1 METLYGLAYNLKS
14 MNLEGI
20 DIFIQVV
27 QSGSFTKAAKTLSMP
42 ITTVS
47 GKIAALEKKLGI
59 TLIHRT
65 TRKLQITNEGKVFFE
80 HALRAMTEMQTAQDL
95 ITKNVSDIEGILRIT
110 TTVDMGHTLLLPVIK
125 TFLEKNAKV
134 KIELILTNQIVD
146 IISDNIDLAVRAGN
160 LKDSNLKAKLLT
172 SKHAY
177 FYASKNYIK
186 KNGLP
191 KDIHEIESHP
201 FIAYSSFEKHLK
213 ITTQTKKATTRIH
226 PCLSANEMGA
236 VKSYLLAD
244 MGIGVLPEFTCL
256 NEVNSGD
263 LVKVLP
269 DWHLETFK
277 IYCVYAPQKQKS
289 ARLLAFIKHAENY
302 FKS

>member
-1 METLYGLAYNLKS
+1 

-20 DIFIQVV
+20 DIFIQVI

-59 TLIHRT
+59 TLLHRT

-80 HALRAMTEMQTAQDL
+80 HALRAITEMQTAQDL
-95 ITKNVSDIEGILRIT
+95 ITKNINDVDGILRIT
-110 TTVDMGHTLLLPVIK
+110 TTVDMGHSLLLPVVK
-125 TFLEKNAKV
+125 TFLLKHPKI
-134 KIELILTNQIVD
+134 KIELVLTNQIVD
-146 IISDNIDLAVRAGN
+146 IISDNIDLAVRTGN
-160 LKDSNLKAKLLT
+160 LKDSNLTAKFLT
-172 SKHAY
+172 NKHAY

-186 KNGLP
+186 KNGLL
-191 KDIHEIESHP
+191 KDIQEIEEHP
-201 FIAYSSFEKHLK
+201 FIAYSSFEKHIK
-213 ITTQTKKATTRIH
+213 VTTQSKKATARIN
-226 PCLSANEMGA
+226 PRLSANEMGT

-244 MGIGVLPEFTCL
+244 MGIGVLPEFTCTD
-256 NEVNSGD
+256 EVNSGD
-263 LVKVLP
+263 LVKILP
-269 DWHLETFK
+269 EWHLETFK

-289 ARLLAFIKHAENY
+289 AKVVAFIRHAENY